1 MDLIAD
7 ATYDLYLSWG
17 IWGGSFDENNLN
29 TRGPIA
35 TSAVQSLRQPLVSK
49 F

>member
-1 MDLIAD
+1 MDLFAD
-7 ATYDLYLSWG
+7 STYDIYLSWG

-35 TSAVQSLRQPLVSK
+35 SSPVQSLRLPLVSK